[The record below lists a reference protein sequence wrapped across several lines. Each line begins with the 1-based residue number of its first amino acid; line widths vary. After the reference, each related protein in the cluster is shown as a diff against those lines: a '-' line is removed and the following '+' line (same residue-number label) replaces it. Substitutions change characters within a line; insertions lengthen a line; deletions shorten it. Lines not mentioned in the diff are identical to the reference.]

1 MEIFS
6 RRRWTKADEEEEE
19 RREVPLFFSL
29 FFSSSSL
36 TSGERSIRA
45 ISSEIS
51 ISTHTW
57 DGWKSKRNVEIWHSN
72 TSCVNESKTK
82 NNATNDFVPV
92 TGYEERRERKGVLKG
107 TGGG

>member
-1 MEIFS
+1 MDRSSAGINKVNMYKDVFWDIVQEI
-6 RRRWTKADEEEEE
+6 
-19 RREVPLFFSL
+19 
-29 FFSSSSL
+29 
-36 TSGERSIRA
+36 
-45 ISSEIS
+45 
-51 ISTHTW
+51 
-57 DGWKSKRNVEIWHSN
+57 RNVEIWHSN